1 MTRDD
6 IRLLVLGSGPVPV
19 WARIGAAACA
29 VLCVVIGA
37 PWRAWHPLE
46 LAMDVLAPLMMLSLA
61 FARRWDGTLVRVSLT
76 LGVAS
81 WVAML
86 AAWRWLTLNA

>member
-1 MTRDD
+1 
-6 IRLLVLGSGPVPV
+6 
-19 WARIGAAACA
+19 
-29 VLCVVIGA
+29 
-37 PWRAWHPLE
+37 
-46 LAMDVLAPLMMLSLA
+46 MDVLAPLMMLSLA
-61 FARRWDGTLVRVSLT
+61 FARRWDGTLVRVSLA